1 MNIDQLYVMT
11 DINVHSPHG
20 ASAPV
25 VKTTKATQI
34 DDVYYIFTM
43 QEINSKVKSFY

>member
-1 MNIDQLYVMT
+1 MT

-20 ASAPV
+20 ASAPL
-25 VKTTKATQI
+25 VKTNKAAQI

-43 QEINSKVKSFY
+43 QETKVSTD